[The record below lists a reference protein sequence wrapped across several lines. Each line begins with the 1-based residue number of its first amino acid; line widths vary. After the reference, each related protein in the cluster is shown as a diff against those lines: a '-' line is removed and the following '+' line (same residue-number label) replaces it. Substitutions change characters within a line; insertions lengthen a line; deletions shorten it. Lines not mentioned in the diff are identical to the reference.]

1 MPKTVEALWKIELL
15 YGKHPSYTERP
26 EWVAVGM
33 MGKLLIRDDGTCREN
48 GYCIERYFFFC
59 VCKTALQ
66 RAQVNQSIEQSSKML
81 LLKDVKRKI
90 FELVT
95 EKIFYKINQK
105 TSLCI

>member
-1 MPKTVEALWKIELL
+1 MPNTVEALWKIELL

-33 MGKLLIRDDGTCREN
+33 MGKLLIRDDGTSREN

-66 RAQVNQSIEQSSKML
+66 RC
-81 LLKDVKRKI
+81 KRKLI
-90 FELVT
+90 KVSNRAV
-95 EKIFYKINQK
+95 K
-105 TSLCI
+105 CCC